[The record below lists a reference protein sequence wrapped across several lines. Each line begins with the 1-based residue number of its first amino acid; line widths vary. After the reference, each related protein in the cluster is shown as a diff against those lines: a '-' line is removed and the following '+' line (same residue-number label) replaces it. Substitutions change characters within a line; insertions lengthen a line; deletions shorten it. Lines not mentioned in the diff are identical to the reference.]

1 VRVFVTGAAAYLAR
15 PLLSTLCNQSWVSQ
29 VRGIDIKPSLFT
41 HPKYDEF
48 LCDTRDTR
56 LGELM
61 RGYQSVIHMAFV
73 VLRST
78 LGHQR
83 KDRVLVH
90 DINVNGSH
98 RVFEAAAAGGVEAL
112 VHLSSA
118 SVYGAWAD
126 NPPFMTEAQP
136 RRSMP
141 DFAYAQDKNTLED
154 WLDDFEIA
162 QPSMRVVRL
171 RPHVILGPNAQPF
184 LRRLLQQPFYPSFPS
199 PLPLTQ
205 CVWEDDVVNA
215 ILACIQRDVR
225 GPFNLGADAAL
236 PFRDML
242 RLTQHHTI
250 GVPFGALRAAHRALW
265 TVSAIGEEPG
275 WLNGMRYSL
284 TVDASRAKRLLDWN
298 PTYSTPQCVQRI
310 AEPPA

>member
-1 VRVFVTGAAAYLAR
+1 VRVFVAGAAAHLAR
-15 PLLSTLCNQSWVSQ
+15 PLLSTLCNQHWVSQ
-29 VRGIDIKPSLFT
+29 VRGIDIKPSLFA
-41 HPKYDEF
+41 HAKYDEF
-48 LCDTRDTR
+48 LCDTRDAR
-56 LGELM
+56 LGALM

-78 LGHQR
+78 LGQQR
-83 KDRVLVH
+83 NNRALIH
-90 DINVNGSH
+90 DINVNGS
-98 RVFEAAAAGGVEAL
+98 RCVFEAAATGGAESL

-118 SVYGAWAD
+118 SVYGAWPD

-141 DFAYAQDKNTLED
+141 DFAYAQDKNALED
-154 WLDDFEIA
+154 WLEDFEIVH
-162 QPSMRVVRL
+162 PSMRIVRL

-205 CVWEDDVVNA
+205 CVWEDDVVSA
-215 ILACIQRDVR
+215 ILACLQRDVR
-225 GPFNLGADAAL
+225 GPFNLAADAAL

-242 RLTQHHTI
+242 RLTRHRTI
-250 GVPFGALRAAHRALW
+250 AVPFGALRAAHRALW
-265 TVSAIGEEPG
+265 TVSGIGEEPG
-275 WLNGMRYSL
+275 WLNGMRYTL
-284 TVDASRAKRLLDWN
+284 TVDATRAKQLLDWT

-310 AEPPA
+310 AEPVA